1 MKLLLVSMNSIHFR
15 RWSEQLKDSGHE
27 VFWFDILDQGYAPSM
42 SWMTQITGW
51 KKGFLKRRG
60 RTFLKSKL
68 PKLFNAL
75 AHKYDTTVED
85 AFAKAIQE
93 IQPDVVHS
101 FALYTSGLPIIDIMN
116 KHENVKWIYS
126 SWGSDLFN
134 KANKPNYESE
144 VSQVLHRVNYLI
156 TDCERDHQIARNMG
170 FTGTYLG
177 AIPGGGGFDIREFN
191 TQRGNASFVVKGYE
205 NELGKAIPVV
215 KALFKIA
222 YNYKISISIF
232 GATQSLLQFIEG
244 QQISNLQLELHRD
257 IAHEEVLEL
266 MEKSIFYIGN
276 SLSDGMPNTLLE
288 AIYCGCIPIQSNPG
302 NATSELISNTVN
314 GYLIEEPEN
323 VDHIEKLILQALNSS
338 RTIEG
343 FYEANKSIRDRFV
356 RERVIEEVLQLY
368 KALI

>member
-1 MKLLLVSMNSIHFR
+1 
-15 RWSEQLKDSGHE
+15 
-27 VFWFDILDQGYAPSM
+27 
-42 SWMTQITGW
+42 T
-51 KKGFLKRRG
+51 
-60 RTFLKSKL
+60 
-68 PKLFNAL
+68 
-75 AHKYDTTVED
+75 
-85 AFAKAIQE
+85 
-93 IQPDVVHS
+93 
-101 FALYTSGLPIIDIMN
+101 
-116 KHENVKWIYS
+116 
-126 SWGSDLFN
+126 
-134 KANKPNYESE
+134 
-144 VSQVLHRVNYLI
+144 
-156 TDCERDHQIARNMG
+156 
-170 FTGTYLG
+170 
-177 AIPGGGGFDIREFN
+177 GGGAFDIREFN

-205 NELGKAIPVV
+205 NELGKAIPVI

-343 FYEANKSIRDRFV
+343 FYEANKSIRNRFV